1 MRLFHFFTYYRSLGG
16 VQSILKRHHA
26 SDAKRGHDPDFL
38 FAFEPDDFDE
48 PDIAGLGYGG
58 GHSIRSMRAKFAKH
72 SGRFTD
78 SVVVCHNMWGLQFFA
93 DLMPAERRVGLLHSD
108 WTGLRPHL
116 ETQRGLLDGVLC
128 VSNALVELVSDCL
141 PDLAKANRVALIP
154 YPIDGLAAMPERTPL
169 AKRTVVI
176 GWIGR
181 MQTEQKRIDRLPG
194 LARALESAGI
204 DFRLELLGDG
214 PRQAWLEQQLP
225 GGRTVFHGR
234 KSGDEYWSVLRGWDF
249 ITNVSDYE
257 GLPISMLEA
266 FSAGV
271 LPLCPAIGSGG
282 DEYSAKL
289 GDEFVWDAFD
299 FAQAAAR
306 LKSILAKPEAALG
319 QARSGARALTK
330 RHSEVEYFRTFDEF
344 VARIA
349 DEPRVSAEHLA
360 KRPFYFSDRLPFGLM
375 TRLWPSG
382 CTRRNE

>member
-1 MRLFHFFTYYRSLGG
+1 MRLSHFFTYYRSLGG

-26 SDAKRGHDPDFL
+26 SDAKRGHEPGFL

-48 PDIAGLGYGG
+48 SNIIGLGFGG
-58 GHSIRSMRAKFAKH
+58 SQTIRSMRAKFEGH
-72 SGRFTD
+72 SDRFND
-78 SVVVCHNMWGLQFFA
+78 SVAVCHNMWGLQFLA

-108 WTGLRPHL
+108 WPGLQTHL

-128 VSNALVELVSDCL
+128 VSNALVEIVSGCL
-141 PDLAKANRVALIP
+141 PDLAKANRVELIP
-154 YPIDGLAAMPERTPL
+154 YPVDGVAAMPERPPL

-181 MQTEQKRIDRLPG
+181 MQSEQKRVERLPG
-194 LARALESAGI
+194 LAKALESAGI

-214 PRQAWLEQQLP
+214 PRRAWLERQLP
-225 GGRTVFHGR
+225 SGRTVFHGR
-234 KSGDEYWSVLRGWDF
+234 KSGDDYSAVLSGWDF
-249 ITNVSDYE
+249 ITSVSDYE

-282 DEYSAKL
+282 DEYSARL
-289 GDEFVWDAFD
+289 GGQFVWDAFD
-299 FAQAAAR
+299 FGQAAAK
-306 LKSILAKPEAALG
+306 LQAILAKPEPALG
-319 QARSGARALTK
+319 QARAEARALTA
-330 RHSEVEYFRTFDEF
+330 RHCEAEYFRVFDAF
-344 VARIA
+344 VHRIA
-349 DEPRVSAEHLA
+349 DEPRVSGEHFA

>member
-1 MRLFHFFTYYRSLGG
+1 MRLSHFFTYYRSLGG

-26 SDAKRGHDPDFL
+26 SDAKRGHEPGFL

-48 PDIAGLGYGG
+48 SNIIGLGFGG
-58 GHSIRSMRAKFAKH
+58 SQTIRSMRAKFEGH
-72 SGRFTD
+72 SDRFND
-78 SVVVCHNMWGLQFFA
+78 SVAVCHNMWGLQFLA

-108 WTGLRPHL
+108 WPGLQTHL
-116 ETQRGLLDGVLC
+116 ETQLGLLDGVLC
-128 VSNALVELVSDCL
+128 VSNALVEIVSGCL
-141 PDLAKANRVALIP
+141 PDLAKANRVELIP
-154 YPIDGLAAMPERTPL
+154 YPVDGVPAMPERPPL

-181 MQTEQKRIDRLPG
+181 MQSEQKRVERLPG
-194 LARALESAGI
+194 LAKALESAGI

-214 PRQAWLEQQLP
+214 PRRAWLERQLP
-225 GGRTVFHGR
+225 SGRTVFHGR
-234 KSGDEYWSVLRGWDF
+234 KSGDDYSAVLSGWDF
-249 ITNVSDYE
+249 ITSVSDYE

-282 DEYSAKL
+282 DEYSARL
-289 GDEFVWDAFD
+289 GGQFIWDAFD
-299 FAQAAAR
+299 FGQAAAK
-306 LKSILAKPEAALG
+306 LQAILAKPEPALG
-319 QARSGARALTK
+319 QARAEARALTA
-330 RHSEVEYFRTFDEF
+330 RHCEAEYFRVFDAF
-344 VARIA
+344 VHRIA
-349 DEPRVSAEHLA
+349 DEPRVSGEHFA